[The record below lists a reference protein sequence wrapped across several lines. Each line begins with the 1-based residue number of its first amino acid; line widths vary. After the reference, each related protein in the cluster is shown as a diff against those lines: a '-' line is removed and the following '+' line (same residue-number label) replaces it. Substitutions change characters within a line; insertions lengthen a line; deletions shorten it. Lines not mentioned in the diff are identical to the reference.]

1 MAYTTRPSLLEA
13 LKKGELIDWLEFQ
26 EMYRPLVQLR
36 AKDYKLNPQETEE
49 LMQQVL
55 LDIFH
60 GCKTFRYDPAKGR
73 FRDYMRLLIAR
84 NCIDIKRK
92 RHPKLPEVPNGDA
105 LLAGLPAEED
115 QHAWDEEWRQLLLE
129 QAKAMLRKEVEP
141 ATFLAYEMY
150 AEQNLPVEQVAKYL
164 DMTTANVYLA
174 KSRCL
179 ERLQQIVRQLES
191 E

>member
-1 MAYTTRPSLLEA
+1 M
-13 LKKGELIDWLEFQ
+13 
-26 EMYRPLVQLR
+26 
-36 AKDYKLNPQETEE
+36 
-49 LMQQVL
+49 
-55 LDIFH
+55 
-60 GCKTFRYDPAKGR
+60 
-73 FRDYMRLLIAR
+73 
-84 NCIDIKRK
+84 
-92 RHPKLPEVPNGDA
+92 PNGDA

-150 AEQNLPVEQVAKYL
+150 AEQNLPAEQVAKYL

>member
-115 QHAWDEEWRQLLLE
+115 DLAWKEEWRQLLVE
-129 QAKAMLRKEVEP
+129 QAKTILRQEVEP
-141 ATFLAYEMY
+141 ATYLAYEMY

-179 ERLQQIVRQLES
+179 ERLQQIVRQLDS
-191 E
+191 D

>member
-73 FRDYMRLLIAR
+73 FRDYMRLLMSR
-84 NCIDIKRK
+84 NCIDIKR
-92 RHPKLPEVPNGDA
+92 RRNPRPPEVPNGQS
-105 LLAGLPAEED
+105 LLEGLPAED
-115 QHAWDEEWRQLLLE
+115 DDLAWKEEWRQLLVE
-129 QAKAMLRKEVEP
+129 QAKTILRQEVEP
-141 ATFLAYEMY
+141 ATYLAYEMY
-150 AEQNLPVEQVAKYL
+150 AEQNLPAEQVAKYL

-179 ERLQQIVRQLES
+179 ERLQQIVRQLDS
-191 E
+191 D